1 MYQAHINMLSF
12 AGVFSAPQKQTVVKI
27 IPVDVDYSLVLPMAL
42 AYYLAVVGSD
52 HSLEVSHFLVWHDA
66 HMKAFDLL
74 ASVAFVAAAAAAD
87 TESVE
92 VNNALFEETGIEIAG
107 YGSAASL

>member
-27 IPVDVDYSLVLPMAL
+27 IPVDVDYFLVLPMAL
-42 AYYLAVVGSD
+42 AYYLADVGSD
-52 HSLEVSHFLVWHDA
+52 HSLEVSHFLVWHDV

-74 ASVAFVAAAAAAD
+74 AAVAFVAAAAD

-92 VNNALFEETGIEIAG
+92 VNNALFGETDIGIAG
-107 YGSAASL
+107 YGSVASL